1 MNFFRVDFSPG
12 ERTRF
17 LLPVLLAFSALC
29 GCSAN
34 GSSANKSQQKPPPMN
49 VEVAPVVEQNVPIYG
64 DWVATLDGYVN
75 ANIQPQ
81 VSGYLVKQNYLE
93 GSYVHKGEVLFQ
105 IDPRTFQ
112 ALVDQAKGQLAQ
124 AKGQVGQADAAL
136 RLATINVARDRPLA
150 SARAIA
156 QSQLDTDVQNE
167 SQAQATL
174 KSAQATVQ
182 AQEANVETAELNLG
196 FTQVRSLVDG
206 IAGIATAQ
214 IGNLVGPTT
223 VLTSVSQVNPIKV
236 YFPIAEQEYLLLAG
250 RLNAKNVDLLRRNS
264 SVPLQLTLSNGQV
277 YPHEGRV
284 IFADRQVDPQTGTI
298 RMVASFPNPGNVLR
312 PGQFGRVRALTAMH
326 RDALLVPQRA
336 VSQLQGRYQVA
347 TVDQNNKAEIHTVEV
362 GDRVGGMWVIN
373 SGLSA
378 GERVVT
384 EGVDKVRDG
393 AVVNPTLEKSAP
405 TVPTTA
411 QSSGGN

>member
-1 MNFFRVDFSPG
+1 
-12 ERTRF
+12 
-17 LLPVLLAFSALC
+17 
-29 GCSAN
+29 
-34 GSSANKSQQKPPPMN
+34 MN
-49 VEVAPVVEQNVPIYG
+49 VEVAPVVQQNVPIYG

-112 ALVDQAKGQLAQ
+112 AALDQAKGQLAQ

-182 AQEANVETAELNLG
+182 SQEANVETAEFNLG

-206 IAGIATAQ
+206 IAGIATTQ

-264 SVPLQLTLSNGQV
+264 SVPLQLTLSNGNI

-284 IFADRQVDPQTGTI
+284 LFADRQVDPQTGTI

-336 VSQLQGRYQVA
+336 VSQLQGRYLVA
-347 TVDQNNKAEIHTVEV
+347 TVDQQNKASIHTVEV
-362 GDRVGGMWVIN
+362 GDRVGDMWVIN

-378 GERVVT
+378 GERVIT
-384 EGVDKVRDG
+384 EGVDKVKDG
-393 AVVNPTLEKSAP
+393 SVVNPTREKSSPSVQANP
-405 TVPTTA
+405 